1 MGNYRTLLKSQG
13 CPEFSV
19 NSLKSKASISVF
31 PATKIKKPRRAEANF
46 YPSFPL
52 GETQES
58 MEKERIELLTA
69 IKRRNNDKV
78 IADKMARTF
87 AYRRQEVVN
96 EEPGIEDFKDRWP
109 ALFQQKEINAEF
121 QRLMALPLEQTFLAQ
136 LDRHSSQL
144 IKVIQAKGG
153 ATHAKMAGIMRTYDE
168 VEDIGIRRE
177 CVLKGLITFLGEDAK
192 DLIKEYCGSS
202 RDGAQMELKQLTMA
216 VFVIRKEGEGLKEPP
231 EDIGIVI
238 EGVEVLH
245 DLTSVA
251 SACALLLGLIY
262 SLNLAYPKALR
273 FTFEVFQKIFMQLEQ
288 HKMSPK
294 VQNLFGRL
302 QTSQ

>member
-1 MGNYRTLLKSQG
+1 
-13 CPEFSV
+13 
-19 NSLKSKASISVF
+19 
-31 PATKIKKPRRAEANF
+31 
-46 YPSFPL
+46 
-52 GETQES
+52 

-69 IKRRNNDKV
+69 IKKRNNERV
-78 IADKMARTF
+78 IADKMDRTF

-109 ALFQQKEINAEF
+109 ALFKQKEINAEF

-136 LDRHSSQL
+136 LDRHLSQL

-153 ATHAKMAGIMRTYDE
+153 ATRAKMAGILRIYEE

-177 CVLKGLITFLGEDAK
+177 CVLKGLITFGPHKDAK
-192 DLIKEYCGSS
+192 DLIKEYYDSS
-202 RDGAQMELKQLTMA
+202 GDDAQMELKQLTMA
-216 VFVIRKEGEGLKEPP
+216 VFVIQKEGEGLKEPP

-262 SLNLAYPKALR
+262 ALNLAYPKALR
-273 FTFEVFQKIFMQLEQ
+273 FTFEVFQKIFMKLEE

>member
-13 CPEFSV
+13 CPELSV
-19 NSLKSKASISVF
+19 NSLKSNASISVS
-31 PATKIKKPRRAEANF
+31 PAARIKKPRRAEAKF

-58 MEKERIELLTA
+58 MEKERIELLAA
-69 IKRRNNDKV
+69 IKRRNNDRV
-78 IADKMARTF
+78 IAEKMARTF

-153 ATHAKMAGIMRTYDE
+153 ATRAKMAGIMRTYDE
-168 VEDIGIRRE
+168 VQLLRG
-177 CVLKGLITFLGEDAK
+177 GLGPNPPALV
-192 DLIKEYCGSS
+192 SQS
-202 RDGAQMELKQLTMA
+202 MA
-216 VFVIRKEGEGLKEPP
+216 RSQNSEPKN
-231 EDIGIVI
+231 V
-238 EGVEVLH
+238 
-245 DLTSVA
+245 
-251 SACALLLGLIY
+251 Y
-262 SLNLAYPKALR
+262 SGGPPRQGPRTL
-273 FTFEVFQKIFMQLEQ
+273 FQA
-288 HKMSPK
+288 PPA
-294 VQNLFGRL
+294 
-302 QTSQ
+302 

>member
-19 NSLKSKASISVF
+19 NSLKSKATISVF
-31 PATKIKKPRRAEANF
+31 PTAKIKKPRRAESNF
-46 YPSFPL
+46 YPFFPL

-69 IKRRNNDKV
+69 IKRRNNDRV

-96 EEPGIEDFKDRWP
+96 EEPGIEDFRDRWP

-121 QRLMALPLEQTFLAQ
+121 QRLIALPLEQTFLAQ

-153 ATHAKMAGIMRTYDE
+153 ATRTKMAGIMRTYDE

-202 RDGAQMELKQLTMA
+202 GDDAQMELKQLTMA
-216 VFVIRKEGEGLKEPP
+216 MFVIRKEGEGLKEPA

-251 SACALLLGLIY
+251 SA
-262 SLNLAYPKALR
+262 
-273 FTFEVFQKIFMQLEQ
+273 
-288 HKMSPK
+288 
-294 VQNLFGRL
+294 
-302 QTSQ
+302 